1 MESYNPAGNSLIE
14 AIKKR
19 MRNLHKSKRELALDL
34 HINPTAMTPMF
45 RRNSMQVSKLWNIC
59 TVLKHNFFYDL
70 AHKFDSNNPQTNETV
85 INQMQTQINELTKE
99 VERLKIENEVLL
111 KVLGK

>member
-1 MESYNPAGNSLIE
+1 MNNYDPAGNNLIS

-19 MRNLHKSKRELALDL
+19 MYALHKTKRDLALDL

-45 RRNSMQVSKLWNIC
+45 NRNSMQISKLWKVS
-59 TVLKHNFFYDL
+59 TVLEYNFFYDL
-70 AHKFDSNNPQTNETV
+70 AHKFDSNNPQTNENT
-85 INQMQTQINELTKE
+85 IHYMQSQIDNLTKE

-111 KVLGK
+111 KVVGK

>member
-1 MESYNPAGNSLIE
+1 MDNYNPAGNSLME
-14 AIKKR
+14 AIEMR
-19 MRNLHKSKRELALDL
+19 MLKLNKSKRELANDL
-34 HINPTAMTPMF
+34 LINPTAMTPMF

-59 TVLKHNFFYDL
+59 TVLNHNFFYDL
-70 AHKFDSNNPQTNETV
+70 AHKFDSNNPHTNQTI
-85 INQMQTQINELTKE
+85 INQMQTQIDELTKE